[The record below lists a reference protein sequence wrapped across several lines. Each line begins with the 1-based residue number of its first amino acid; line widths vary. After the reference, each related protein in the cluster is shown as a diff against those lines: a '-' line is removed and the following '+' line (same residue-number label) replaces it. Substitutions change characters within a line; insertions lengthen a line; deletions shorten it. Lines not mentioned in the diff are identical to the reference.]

1 MKIYK
6 LDKTEEFDSCYL
18 CSKGELNFI
27 ESTLL
32 YPYEELI
39 IIEGRKKVV
48 LCPECFK
55 SIKEFSI

>member
-6 LDKTEEFDSCYL
+6 VDKEKEFDSCYL
-18 CSKGELNFI
+18 CDKGKLNFV

-32 YPYEELI
+32 YPYDELI
-39 IIEGRKKVV
+39 IIEGKKKIV

-55 SIKEFSI
+55 SIKESTI